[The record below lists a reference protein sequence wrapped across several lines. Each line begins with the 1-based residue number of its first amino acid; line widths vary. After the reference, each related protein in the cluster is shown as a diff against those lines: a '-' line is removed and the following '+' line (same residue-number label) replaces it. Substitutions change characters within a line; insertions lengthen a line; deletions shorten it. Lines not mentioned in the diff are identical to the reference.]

1 MIIPYVV
8 SYSLVFGAILSN
20 GIMWPLLSKHEG
32 DWYPAGLTSQDFQGI
47 FGYKV
52 LAHASP
58 VIQNLSP
65 MNANFTNMGN
75 CLDRGRLWDYKMPA
89 IPHITS

>member
-1 MIIPYVV
+1 MV

-52 LAHASP
+52 LMHAS
-58 VIQNLSP
+58 
-65 MNANFTNMGN
+65 T
-75 CLDRGRLWDYKMPA
+75 
-89 IPHITS
+89 ITSDVSL

>member
-52 LAHASP
+52 LAHASQRTSKHTLMIARP
-58 VIQNLSP
+58 R
-65 MNANFTNMGN
+65 T
-75 CLDRGRLWDYKMPA
+75 LDFPGLWGSKMPA
-89 IPHITS
+89 TPHFTF